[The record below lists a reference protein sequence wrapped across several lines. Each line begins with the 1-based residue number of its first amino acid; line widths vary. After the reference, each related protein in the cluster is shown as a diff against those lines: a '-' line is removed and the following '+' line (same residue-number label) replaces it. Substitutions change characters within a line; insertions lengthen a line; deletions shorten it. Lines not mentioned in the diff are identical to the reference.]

1 MERRVWTRDKEK
13 RGVVTVSSAAGVVL
27 RLCRWVWAHHGCWNG
42 RCRNRVGCRQRACH
56 RVATVIKYLGGD
68 LVQVVISYTNFA
80 NIWEITA
87 LSKISKSLPC
97 KRMALGAT
105 TQLGKIWFQGI
116 VC

>member
-1 MERRVWTRDKEK
+1 MIIT
-13 RGVVTVSSAAGVVL
+13 L
-27 RLCRWVWAHHGCWNG
+27 
-42 RCRNRVGCRQRACH
+42 
-56 RVATVIKYLGGD
+56 ATLNLKDPNPYNYYKYLGGD

-87 LSKISKSLPC
+87 LSKISKSPPC